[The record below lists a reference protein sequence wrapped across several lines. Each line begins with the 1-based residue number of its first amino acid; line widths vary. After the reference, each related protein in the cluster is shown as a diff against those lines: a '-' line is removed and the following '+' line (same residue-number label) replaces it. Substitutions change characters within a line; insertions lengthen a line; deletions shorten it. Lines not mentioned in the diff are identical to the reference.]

1 MRAKRTMVK
10 IRAQARARKILR
22 DPYYQE
28 LRGWHVGLG
37 AKEALAAL
45 KRLDAILYAIE
56 HTGRRRKRT
65 CETDK
70 ERAAT

>member
-1 MRAKRTMVK
+1 MRTRKAKRTM
-10 IRAQARARKILR
+10 AQIKATARARKILR

-45 KRLDAILYAIE
+45 KRLDAILIAIE
-56 HTGRRRKRT
+56 APRTKRT
-65 CETDK
+65 CKTEGVT
-70 ERAAT
+70 A